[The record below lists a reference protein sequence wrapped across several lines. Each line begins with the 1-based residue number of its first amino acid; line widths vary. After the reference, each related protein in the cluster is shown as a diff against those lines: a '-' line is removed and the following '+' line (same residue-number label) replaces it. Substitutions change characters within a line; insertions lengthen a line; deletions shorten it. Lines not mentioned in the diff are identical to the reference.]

1 MLDWLFIVP
10 PPHSPLDDRE
20 MPKRE
25 VDEEGNRLGWVQK
38 KNPPEV
44 TSLSKRENLKN
55 VFGRANAEI
64 KKQGRER

>member
-10 PPHSPLDDRE
+10 PAHSPLDDRE
-20 MPKRE
+20 IPKRE
-25 VDEEGNRLGWVQK
+25 VDQEANRLARVQK
-38 KNPPEV
+38 KNPPEA
-44 TSLSKRENLKN
+44 TSLLKRKNLKN